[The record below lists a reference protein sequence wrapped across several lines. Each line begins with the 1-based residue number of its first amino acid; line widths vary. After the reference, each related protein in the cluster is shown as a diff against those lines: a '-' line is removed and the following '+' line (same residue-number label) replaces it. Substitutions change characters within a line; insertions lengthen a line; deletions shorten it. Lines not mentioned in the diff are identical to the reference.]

1 MEYKEHTKLAEEIGE
16 LRESLVQKDREI
28 EDLKMTTL
36 FQGTLFNGISEEIL
50 VLDPDFNIKDANKAF
65 LRRHGVRKSEV
76 LGKKCYQIKQ
86 RSNAPCS
93 SGGKPCP
100 LARAKETGERVEMPL
115 EYRDGKNER
124 KELFLIMYPIKLRG
138 KKIRYFME
146 IARDATEYG
155 TLIREL
161 EASEKRFRAILDT
174 ATDAVLSIDG
184 NRKIILFNNAA
195 QRIFGYSREEV
206 LGANLSMLIAP
217 KYGDQ
222 QTHARKLLEQGESD
236 LVGTTISLTGLR
248 KNGEEFPIELSLSL
262 LVMEDGIMFTA
273 IIRDVSEH
281 QQLEKKLLQSE
292 RLAAVGQAVAHVA
305 HEIRNPLMII
315 GGFSNQIRQRLEDEK
330 DLQRLDMIL
339 EEVRRLEGLVA
350 NLGDFTKE
358 YKLVK
363 RPANINSLIKD
374 VIEIMAGVFSLEKY
388 EFKEFLSTEVA
399 EINCDPDKLRQ
410 VFINII
416 TNGLQAMSDGG
427 AISVST
433 DKIPLGI
440 EVRISDEGTGI
451 PEEDLEHIFEPFY
464 TTRESGSGLGLPI
477 SYKIVE
483 AHHGDIWAV
492 SSPGKGTSYIIQL
505 PAR

>member
-1 MEYKEHTKLAEEIGE
+1 
-16 LRESLVQKDREI
+16 
-28 EDLKMTTL
+28 
-36 FQGTLFNGISEEIL
+36 
-50 VLDPDFNIKDANKAF
+50 
-65 LRRHGVRKSEV
+65 
-76 LGKKCYQIKQ
+76 
-86 RSNAPCS
+86 
-93 SGGKPCP
+93 
-100 LARAKETGERVEMPL
+100 
-115 EYRDGKNER
+115 
-124 KELFLIMYPIKLRG
+124 
-138 KKIRYFME
+138 
-146 IARDATEYG
+146 
-155 TLIREL
+155 
-161 EASEKRFRAILDT
+161 
-174 ATDAVLSIDG
+174 
-184 NRKIILFNNAA
+184 
-195 QRIFGYSREEV
+195 
-206 LGANLSMLIAP
+206 MLIAP
-217 KYGDQ
+217 TYGDQ
-222 QTHARKLLEQGESD
+222 QTQARKLLEQGESD

-374 VIEIMAGVFSLEKY
+374 VVEIMAGVFSLEKY
-388 EFKEFLSTEVA
+388 EFEKFLSTEVA
-399 EINCDPDKLRQ
+399 EISCDPDKLRQ

-483 AHHGDIWAV
+483 AHHGEIWAV
-492 SSPGKGTSYIIQL
+492 SSPGNGASFIIQL

>member
-1 MEYKEHTKLAEEIGE
+1 
-16 LRESLVQKDREI
+16 
-28 EDLKMTTL
+28 
-36 FQGTLFNGISEEIL
+36 
-50 VLDPDFNIKDANKAF
+50 
-65 LRRHGVRKSEV
+65 
-76 LGKKCYQIKQ
+76 
-86 RSNAPCS
+86 
-93 SGGKPCP
+93 
-100 LARAKETGERVEMPL
+100 MPF
-115 EYRDGKNER
+115 EYRDGRNER

-161 EASEKRFRAILDT
+161 EASEKRFRAILNT

-222 QTHARKLLEQGESD
+222 QTQARKLLEQGESD

-388 EFKEFLSTEVA
+388 EFKEFLSTEVDRRRA
-399 EINCDPDKLRQ
+399 DEASHKQ
-410 VFINII
+410 VVREVI
-416 TNGLQAMSDGG
+416 QVGG
-427 AISVST
+427 GVE
-433 DKIPLGI
+433 LHQQ
-440 EVRISDEGTGI
+440 TGI
-451 PEEDLEHIFEPFY
+451 QDGNPVGHGHDFRQFRGNHDNGQ
-464 TTRESGSGLGLPI
+464 TGL
-477 SYKIVE
+477 
-483 AHHGDIWAV
+483 
-492 SSPGKGTSYIIQL
+492 
-505 PAR
+505 R